1 MYNKI
6 KIIKETLLRVNM
18 EIPLLIA
25 IIVLIMLSAFFSAT
39 ETAFSS
45 LNKIKMKNAAADG
58 DKRAAKVMKL
68 EGNFDRFI
76 STILIGNNIVNIT
89 ATTLATILFGMLIKN
104 SSVANTVSTVVMTIG
119 VLIFGEISPKTIAKK
134 SPEYFALA
142 TVSLVQVICYILF
155 PLTWL
160 FGMWQKLIN
169 KIFKKKS
176 NENITDDELITIV
189 DEAQTGGNIDEYEGE
204 LIRSAIEFD
213 DLTVVDILTPR
224 VDVKAVKQGTDM
236 HTVIR
241 IFKETGFS
249 RLPVYK
255 DTIDNIVGV
264 LNEKD
269 FYNAYFSGAKSINA
283 VVSSNIIYATPF
295 EKISILL
302 RKLQKAKTHIAIVVD
317 EFGGTLGIVTLE
329 DILEELVGDIWDE
342 HDRVVESFRKVE
354 ENKYIVA
361 GDVNLID
368 FFDYFEI
375 KDDAEEYDA
384 TVLSGFVV
392 MKLGQVPQVG
402 DSIEFENLTIT
413 VKKTEHMKI
422 SECEVVVSPREEK
435 EDEE

>member
-1 MYNKI
+1 
-6 KIIKETLLRVNM
+6 M
-18 EIPLLIA
+18 EVPLLLVA
-25 IIVLIMLSAFFSAT
+25 IVILIMLSAFFSAT

-68 EGNFDRFI
+68 ESDFDRFI

-89 ATTLATILFGMLIKN
+89 ATTLATILFGILIKN
-104 SSVANTVSTVVMTIG
+104 PSVANTVSTVVMTVG

-134 SPEYFALA
+134 NPEYFALS
-142 TVSLVQVICYILF
+142 TVSATQIVCYILF

-160 FGMWQKLIN
+160 FGLWQKLIN
-169 KIFKKKS
+169 KIFKKKGDD
-176 NENITDDELITIV
+176 NFTDDELITIV
-189 DEAQTGGNIDEYEGE
+189 DEAQTGGNIDEYEGD

-224 VDVKAVKQGTDM
+224 VDVKAVEQGMDM
-236 HTVIR
+236 HSVIR

-269 FYNAYFSGAKSINA
+269 LYNAYLSGAKSINSD
-283 VVSSNIIYATPF
+283 VSDNLIYATPF
-295 EKISILL
+295 EKISGLL

-342 HDRVVESFRKVE
+342 HDRVVESFRKVD

-361 GDVNLID
+361 GDVKLID

-384 TVLSGFVV
+384 TGLSGFVV
-392 MKLGQVPQVG
+392 LKLGNVPKVG

-422 SECEVVVSPREEK
+422 SECEVVVTPREDN

>member
-1 MYNKI
+1 
-6 KIIKETLLRVNM
+6 M
-18 EIPLLIA
+18 EVPLLLIA
-25 IIVLIMLSAFFSAT
+25 IIILIMLSAFFSAT

-58 DKRAAKVMKL
+58 DKRAARVMKL
-68 EGNFDRFI
+68 ESNFDRFI

-89 ATTLATILFGMLIKN
+89 ATTLATILFGILIAN
-104 SSVANTVSTVVMTIG
+104 SNVANTVSTVVMTVGI
-119 VLIFGEISPKTIAKK
+119 LILGEISPKTIAKK

-142 TVSLVQVICYILF
+142 TVSVVQFVCYILF

-160 FGMWQKLIN
+160 FGLWQKLIN
-169 KIFKKKS
+169 KIFKKNS
-176 NENITDDELITIV
+176 DENFTDDELITIV
-189 DEAQTGGNIDEYEGE
+189 DEAQTGGNIDEYEGD

-224 VDVKAVKQGTDM
+224 VDVRAVKQGTDM

-269 FYNAYFSGAKSINA
+269 FYNAYLSGAKSING
-283 VVSSNIIYATPF
+283 VVSDNLIYATPF
-295 EKISILL
+295 EKISGLL

-342 HDRVVESFRKVE
+342 HDRVVESFKKVE
-354 ENKYIVA
+354 DNKYIVA

-375 KDDAEEYDA
+375 KDDAEKYDA
-384 TVLSGFVV
+384 TGLSGFVV
-392 MKLGQVPQVG
+392 LKLGQVPQMG
-402 DSIEFENLTIT
+402 DSIQFENLTIT

-422 SECEVVVSPREEK
+422 SECEVVVSPREE
-435 EDEE
+435 DREEE

>member
-1 MYNKI
+1 
-6 KIIKETLLRVNM
+6 M

-213 DLTVVDILTPR
+213 DLTVIDILTPR

-342 HDRVVESFRKVE
+342 HDRVVESFRKVD

-392 MKLGQVPQVG
+392 MKLGQVPQVD
-402 DSIEFENLTIT
+402 DSIEFKNLTIT

>member
-104 SSVANTVSTVVMTIG
+104 SSVANTVSTVVMTVG

-169 KIFKKKS
+169 KIFKKKGD
-176 NENITDDELITIV
+176 ENITDDELITIV

-213 DLTVVDILTPR
+213 DLTVIDILTPR

-342 HDRVVESFRKVE
+342 HDRVVESFRKVD

-392 MKLGQVPQVG
+392 MKLGQVPQVD
-402 DSIEFENLTIT
+402 DSIEFKNLTIT

>member
-1 MYNKI
+1 M
-6 KIIKETLLRVNM
+6 RVNM

-68 EGNFDRFI
+68 ESNFDRFI

-104 SSVANTVSTVVMTIG
+104 SSVANTVSTVVMTVG

-160 FGMWQKLIN
+160 FALWQKLIN
-169 KIFKKKS
+169 KIFKKKGD
-176 NENITDDELITIV
+176 ENITDDELITIV

-213 DLTVVDILTPR
+213 DLTVIDILTPR

-329 DILEELVGDIWDE
+329 DIIEELVGDIWDE
-342 HDRVVESFRKVE
+342 HDRVVESFRKVD

-392 MKLGQVPQVG
+392 MKLGQVPQVD
-402 DSIEFENLTIT
+402 DSIEFKNLTIT

-435 EDEE
+435 VDEE

>member
-1 MYNKI
+1 
-6 KIIKETLLRVNM
+6 M

-25 IIVLIMLSAFFSAT
+25 ILILIMLSAFFSAT

-68 EGNFDRFI
+68 ESNFDRFI

-89 ATTLATILFGMLIKN
+89 TTTLATILFGLLIEN
-104 SSVANTVSTVVMTIG
+104 SGVANTVSTVVMTVA

-134 SPEYFALA
+134 SPEYFALT
-142 TVSLVQVICYILF
+142 TVSAVQIVCYILF

-160 FGMWQKLIN
+160 FGLWQKLIN
-169 KIFKKKS
+169 KIFKRKGDD
-176 NENITDDELITIV
+176 NFTDDELITIV
-189 DEAQTGGNIDEYEGE
+189 DEAQTGGNIDEYEGD

-213 DLTVVDILTPR
+213 DLTVIDILTPR

-269 FYNAYFSGAKSINA
+269 FYNAYLSGAKSING
-283 VVSSNIIYATPF
+283 VVSDNLIYATPF
-295 EKISILL
+295 EKISSLL

-329 DILEELVGDIWDE
+329 DILEELVGDIWGG
-342 HDRVVESFRKVE
+342 
-354 ENKYIVA
+354 A
-361 GDVNLID
+361 
-368 FFDYFEI
+368 
-375 KDDAEEYDA
+375 
-384 TVLSGFVV
+384 
-392 MKLGQVPQVG
+392 
-402 DSIEFENLTIT
+402 
-413 VKKTEHMKI
+413 
-422 SECEVVVSPREEK
+422 
-435 EDEE
+435 

>member
-1 MYNKI
+1 
-6 KIIKETLLRVNM
+6 
-18 EIPLLIA
+18 
-25 IIVLIMLSAFFSAT
+25 
-39 ETAFSS
+39 
-45 LNKIKMKNAAADG
+45 
-58 DKRAAKVMKL
+58 
-68 EGNFDRFI
+68 
-76 STILIGNNIVNIT
+76 
-89 ATTLATILFGMLIKN
+89 
-104 SSVANTVSTVVMTIG
+104 
-119 VLIFGEISPKTIAKK
+119 
-134 SPEYFALA
+134 
-142 TVSLVQVICYILF
+142 
-155 PLTWL
+155 
-160 FGMWQKLIN
+160 MWQKLIN
-169 KIFKKKS
+169 KIFKRKGDD
-176 NENITDDELITIV
+176 NFTDDELITIV
-189 DEAQTGGNIDEYEGE
+189 DEAQTGGNIDEYEGD

-213 DLTVVDILTPR
+213 DLTVIDILTPR

-269 FYNAYFSGAKSINA
+269 FYNAYLSGAKSING
-283 VVSSNIIYATPF
+283 VVSDNLIYATPF
-295 EKISILL
+295 EKISSLL

-342 HDRVVESFRKVE
+342 HDRVVESFNKID

-375 KDDAEEYDA
+375 KDNAEEYDA
-384 TVLSGFVV
+384 TGLSGFVV
-392 MKLGQVPQVG
+392 MKLGRVPQEG

-422 SECEVVVSPREEK
+422 SECEVTVSPRE
-435 EDEE
+435 DNEEEE

>member
-1 MYNKI
+1 
-6 KIIKETLLRVNM
+6 M

-25 IIVLIMLSAFFSAT
+25 IIILIMLSAFFSAT

-189 DEAQTGGNIDEYEGE
+189 DEAQTGGNID
-204 LIRSAIEFD
+204 
-213 DLTVVDILTPR
+213 
-224 VDVKAVKQGTDM
+224 
-236 HTVIR
+236 
-241 IFKETGFS
+241 
-249 RLPVYK
+249 
-255 DTIDNIVGV
+255 
-264 LNEKD
+264 
-269 FYNAYFSGAKSINA
+269 
-283 VVSSNIIYATPF
+283 
-295 EKISILL
+295 
-302 RKLQKAKTHIAIVVD
+302 
-317 EFGGTLGIVTLE
+317 
-329 DILEELVGDIWDE
+329 
-342 HDRVVESFRKVE
+342 
-354 ENKYIVA
+354 
-361 GDVNLID
+361 
-368 FFDYFEI
+368 
-375 KDDAEEYDA
+375 
-384 TVLSGFVV
+384 
-392 MKLGQVPQVG
+392 
-402 DSIEFENLTIT
+402 
-413 VKKTEHMKI
+413 
-422 SECEVVVSPREEK
+422 
-435 EDEE
+435 